1 MTLREVLESIL
12 TAALCVAVFFGLAW
26 LTEPPDEPE
35 PPQAADYRALMDA
48 QQKQREFN
56 EWRAQEARRNNH
68 EAAALFAAA
77 QGEAK

>member
-26 LTEPPDEPE
+26 LMEPPDEPE

-48 QQKQREFN
+48 QQQEREFN
-56 EWRAQEARRNNH
+56 EWRESQSSHFHQLAQK
-68 EAAALFAAA
+68 
-77 QGEAK
+77 GETK

>member
-1 MTLREVLESIL
+1 MTWREVLASIL

-26 LTEPPDEPE
+26 LMEPPEEPD

-48 QQKQREFN
+48 QQQQRELD
-56 EWRAQEARRNNH
+56 EWRAQEARRNNQ
-68 EAAALFAAA
+68 ESAALFAAA

>member
-26 LTEPPDEPE
+26 LMEPPDEPE
-35 PPQAADYRALMDA
+35 PPQAADYRALMDS
-48 QQKQREFN
+48 QQQQREFD
-56 EWRAQEARRNNH
+56 EWRAQEARRNNQ

>member
-1 MTLREVLESIL
+1 MTWREIIESIL
-12 TAALCVAVFFGLAW
+12 TATFCVAVFFGLVW

-48 QQKQREFN
+48 QQQQREFK
-56 EWRAQEARRNNH
+56 EWRAQEARRNNQ

>member
-1 MTLREVLESIL
+1 MTLREVLEPIL

-48 QQKQREFN
+48 Q
-56 EWRAQEARRNNH
+56 
-68 EAAALFAAA
+68 
-77 QGEAK
+77 

>member
-1 MTLREVLESIL
+1 MTWREILESIL
-12 TAALCVAVFFGLAW
+12 TATFCVAVFFGLAW

-48 QQKQREFN
+48 QQQQREFK
-56 EWRAQEARRNNH
+56 EWRAQEARRNH
-68 EAAALFAAA
+68 QEAAALLAAA

>member
-1 MTLREVLESIL
+1 MTSRELIESIL

-48 QQKQREFN
+48 QQQQREFK
-56 EWRAQEARRNNH
+56 EWRELESRQFQQLAQK
-68 EAAALFAAA
+68 
-77 QGEAK
+77 GESK